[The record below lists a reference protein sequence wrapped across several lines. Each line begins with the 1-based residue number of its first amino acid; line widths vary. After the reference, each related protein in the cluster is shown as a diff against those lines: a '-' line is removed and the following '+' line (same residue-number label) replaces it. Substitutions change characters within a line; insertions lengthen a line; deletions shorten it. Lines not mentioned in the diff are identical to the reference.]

1 LRAILNILATE
12 PTHPYIDAWW
22 PPGHIIGYEHTF
34 VNAMADFLNA
44 MGART
49 KVLPNFVDGVREMA
63 NLEAAL
69 QSAQTGRTV
78 EVLTG
83 AVGEAA

>member
-1 LRAILNILATE
+1 
-12 PTHPYIDAWW
+12 
-22 PPGHIIGYEHTF
+22 